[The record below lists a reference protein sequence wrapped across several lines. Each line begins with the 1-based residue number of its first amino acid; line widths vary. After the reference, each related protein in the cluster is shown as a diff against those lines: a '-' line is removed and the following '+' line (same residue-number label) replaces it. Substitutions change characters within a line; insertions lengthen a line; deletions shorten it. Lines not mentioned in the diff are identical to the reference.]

1 MITFWLKVIAS
12 DHVFYNGNCE
22 SLVVPAHD
30 GEVGILPHRE
40 AMILAIQEGELRFR
54 VPGENQY
61 REAVVGI
68 GIVQVANKVKEM
80 LQKYKELQDIISILG
95 MEELSEEDKLTVSRA
110 RKIQRFLSQP
120 FHVAENFTGVP
131 GKYVPVK
138 ETVRGFKAIIDGE
151 MDEYPEAAFFN
162 VGTID
167 EVVEKAKAMQEGA
180 S

>member
-1 MITFWLKVIAS
+1 MAAFWLKVIAS

-61 REAVVGI
+61 REAVVG
-68 GIVQVANKVKEM
+68 VHH
-80 LQKYKELQDIISILG
+80 IL
-95 MEELSEEDKLTVSRA
+95 V
-110 RKIQRFLSQP
+110 
-120 FHVAENFTGVP
+120 VP
-131 GKYVPVK
+131 GL
-138 ETVRGFKAIIDGE
+138 DGLKIH
-151 MDEYPEAAFFN
+151 
-162 VGTID
+162 GIT
-167 EVVEKAKAMQEGA
+167 